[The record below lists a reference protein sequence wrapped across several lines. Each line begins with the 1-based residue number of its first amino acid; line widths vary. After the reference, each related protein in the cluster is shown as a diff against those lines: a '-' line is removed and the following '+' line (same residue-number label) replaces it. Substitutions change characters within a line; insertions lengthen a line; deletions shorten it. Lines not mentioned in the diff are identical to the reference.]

1 MRKILFVY
9 NPVAGKGLILNRIKD
24 YKKVFSDMGDTCVFY
39 ETKGKETDEKALAR
53 KLKYGFDQIICA
65 GGDGT
70 LNDVIS
76 ILLKN
81 RCTVPLSI
89 IPVGS
94 TNDYAHS
101 IGISRDPEQAFR
113 TAVEAKHKTEVDV
126 GRLGDR
132 NFMYVAAFGA
142 FTDTTYTTPQ
152 EWKRRLGY
160 IAYFFKAVFHLFAI
174 RAEKLQI
181 RTDKEDYEGKFID
194 GIISNAHFVGG
205 FRVLNDNASMND
217 GLLEVL
223 LIRNPKTIFGL
234 FPIAA
239 AILARRINPRYMISF
254 QTPSIVIEDL
264 RGKGIDWN
272 TDGEFGGKYTKVEI
286 RTEEHRL
293 TIIT

>member
-53 KLKYGFDQIICA
+53 KLKYGYDQIICA

-101 IGISRDPEQAFR
+101 IGISCDPEQAFR

>member
-9 NPVAGKGLILNRIKD
+9 NPVAGKGLILNRIKE
-24 YKKVFSDMGDTCVFY
+24 YRKVFSDLGDTCVFY
-39 ETKGKETDEKALAR
+39 ETKGKEVDEKALAR
-53 KLKYGFDQIICA
+53 KLKYGYDQIICA

-81 RCTVPLSI
+81 KCTIPLSI

-101 IGISRDPEQAFR
+101 LGISRDPEEAFR

-126 GRLGDR
+126 GRIADR

-160 IAYFFKAVFHLFAI
+160 IAYFLKAVFHLFAI

-181 RTDKEDYEGKFID
+181 RIEKSDYEGKFID
-194 GIISNAHFVGG
+194 GIISNAKFVGG

-234 FPIAA
+234 FPIAS

-254 QTPSIVIEDL
+254 QTPSIEIEDL
-264 RGKGIDWN
+264 RGKGVDWN
-272 TDGEFGGKYTKVEI
+272 TDGEFGGKYVKTSI
-286 RTEEHRL
+286 RIEEHRL